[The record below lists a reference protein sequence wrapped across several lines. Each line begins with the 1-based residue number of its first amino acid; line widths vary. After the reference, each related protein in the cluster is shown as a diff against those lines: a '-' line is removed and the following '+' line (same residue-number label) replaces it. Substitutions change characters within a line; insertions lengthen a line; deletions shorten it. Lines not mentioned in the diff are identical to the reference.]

1 MKPAP
6 APDVMA
12 ETQREFQRLSEEWKS
27 SRGPAT
33 TVAAMVKH
41 PAYLEIV
48 QLGEPAIPLLLK
60 ELEQQPDHWFAA
72 LRAMTGANPVRDEDR
87 GDVTRMA
94 ESWIEWGRAN
104 GYSSARS
111 CL

>member
-1 MKPAP
+1 MRTAP
-6 APDVMA
+6 APNVMA
-12 ETQREFQRLSEEWKS
+12 ETQREFQRLSDEWKS

-33 TVAAMVKH
+33 TVTAMVRH
-41 PAYLEIV
+41 PAYQAIV
-48 QLGEPAIPLLLK
+48 QLGEPAIPLLMR

-72 LRAMTGANPVRDEDR
+72 LRAITGANPVHEDEL

-104 GYSSARS
+104 GYRWS
-111 CL
+111 